1 MYGIADIFIQ
11 LANAVVA
18 VWRGRSAFSQPSMF
32 GDPEAERQ
40 SKFWLTLI
48 AVIVT
53 ILATAIAA
61 GAVYLLW
68 SAFTSHQHH
77 SSS

>member
-11 LANAVVA
+11 LANAVIA

-32 GDPEAERQ
+32 GDPEAEQR
-40 SKFWLTLI
+40 SRFWLTII

-53 ILATAIAA
+53 TLALAIAS

-68 SAFTSHQHH
+68 SAFTSYQQHH
-77 SSS
+77 PS

>member
-1 MYGIADIFIQ
+1 MQGIFVQ

-32 GDPEAERQ
+32 GDPEAGRR
-40 SKFWLTLI
+40 SRFWVTLI

-53 ILATAIAA
+53 ILALAIAA

-68 SAFTSHQHH
+68 SAFTSYQRHH
-77 SSS
+77 PS